1 MQSPCLKAF
10 HVHFPVR
17 LTIDSGHD
25 KGCMCRQTGPKSLQQ
40 YTVSS
45 SGRWLLAIEGGWRN
59 TQTFFKRD
67 GHMLFFDGL
76 VVENLDLV
84 ILAGILFMECNNISI
99 HPASHQVC
107 VGSDTY
113 EYGANLTYG
122 DRHAIR
128 SLFVVLLGLLFSLQ
142 IMLVSMLHSVT
153 VLSVRLDDSSVHQLR
168 LVVGRY
174 FYVLDLNSAIQLTSK
189 GCHQCAAVAK
199 SPVFAVEQSSYDPP
213 ETVGSNFAVDVL
225 KRELILVVCECVT
238 SFTAAFIH

>member
-1 MQSPCLKAF
+1 MIQRVHIMQSPCLKAF

-128 SLFVVLLGLLFSLQ
+128 
-142 IMLVSMLHSVT
+142 
-153 VLSVRLDDSSVHQLR
+153 
-168 LVVGRY
+168 
-174 FYVLDLNSAIQLTSK
+174 
-189 GCHQCAAVAK
+189 
-199 SPVFAVEQSSYDPP
+199 
-213 ETVGSNFAVDVL
+213 
-225 KRELILVVCECVT
+225 
-238 SFTAAFIH
+238 